1 MSTMSSISPP
11 NLSSIIVRSIVLLG
25 LVLLAGCPTQH
36 QPVILV
42 TTGHLEYPI
51 EAKSK
56 QAEGWV
62 QITYDV
68 NPDGSTSNLQVVDS
82 EPPVIFDK
90 AAMEFVDTWRFQ
102 PFKII
107 REVQRV
113 SSVIRFQIDPD
124 TEEYVPPPL

>member
-1 MSTMSSISPP
+1 MSPTPPP
-11 NLSSIIVRSIVLLG
+11 NLPAIIVRSAVFLG
-25 LVLLAGCPTQH
+25 LMLLAGCPAQH

-51 EAKSK
+51 KAKSER
-56 QAEGWV
+56 AEGWV
-62 QITYDV
+62 QVVYDV

-82 EPPVIFDK
+82 DPPIVFDK
-90 AAMEFVDTWRFQ
+90 AALEFVDTWHFQ
-102 PFKII
+102 PFKIKL
-107 REVQRV
+107 EVQRV